1 MERLPLATAA
11 ASNQAMNP
19 APHEVANK
27 GADGPVAGAYADRGR
42 MINRANDGLK
52 TSANSERTAQLGA
65 FAGLF
70 LLPNGGKPST
80 LAREYWKRVF
90 N

>member
-52 TSANSERTAQLGA
+52 TSANTEHAVQLGA

-70 LLPNGGKPST
+70 LLPNVVSPR
-80 LAREYWKRVF
+80 L
-90 N
+90 